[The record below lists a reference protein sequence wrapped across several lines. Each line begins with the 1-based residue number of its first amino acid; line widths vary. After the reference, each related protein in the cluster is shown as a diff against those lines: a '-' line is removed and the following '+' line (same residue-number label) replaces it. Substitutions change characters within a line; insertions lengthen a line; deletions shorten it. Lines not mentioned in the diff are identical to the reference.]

1 MAVGLTPD
9 KRNGAG
15 DQAVQEGT
23 AGSGHNL
30 TSQML
35 GSDAFPRAA
44 LLAALH
50 AVAVQVQCTSIQV
63 HLEF

>member
-1 MAVGLTPD
+1 
-9 KRNGAG
+9 
-15 DQAVQEGT
+15 
-23 AGSGHNL
+23 
-30 TSQML
+30 ML

-63 HLEF
+63 HLEFYLWVVLLMPAPCMQAKLLR